1 VRHALMLRDLLAEE
15 WPTLE
20 VDVDRWA
27 NTLPADVTIDQIV
40 TALAEWQLEHEH
52 APPKPAQIAGLI
64 LDRER
69 RRKSRLYFEEA
80 KATIARSIANRPK
93 EHILQ

>member
-1 VRHALMLRDLLAEE
+1 MRHAQVLRDLLTEE

-27 NTLPADVTIDQIV
+27 NTLPKDVTIDQII

-52 APPKPAQIAGLI
+52 TPPKPAQITGLI
-64 LDRER
+64 LARTKRARCRE
-69 RRKSRLYFEEA
+69 LMAEA
-80 KATIARSIANRPK
+80 KAAIAEKIEQRPK
-93 EHILQ
+93 EHIPQ